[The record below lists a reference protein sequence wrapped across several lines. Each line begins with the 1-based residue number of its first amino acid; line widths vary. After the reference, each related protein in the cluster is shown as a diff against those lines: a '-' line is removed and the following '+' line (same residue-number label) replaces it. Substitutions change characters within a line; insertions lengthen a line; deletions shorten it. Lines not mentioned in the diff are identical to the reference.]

1 MYPYYAGYIP
11 DFKLPED
18 DIMGIQM
25 LYGKRSAPSTPATT
39 TTGKTSNRPTITTK
53 KIITTHTTTMT
64 GITNNPKN
72 LIACTATYE
81 AVFTSKIK
89 LMKKCF

>member
-1 MYPYYAGYIP
+1 MYPYYAGYIK

-18 DIMGIQM
+18 DVMGIQM
-25 LYGKRSAPSTPATT
+25 LYGKRSVPSTPVSTT
-39 TTGKTSNRPTITTK
+39 PSTSTAGKPTFTTK
-53 KIITTHTTTMT
+53 KIITTHTTIMT

-81 AVFTSKIK
+81 AVFTSK
-89 LMKKCF
+89 